1 MKTLIENL
9 CGKLESW
16 DIDPTILVKA
26 IGIFLIIVILIGLM
40 IAFPILFAITLVIVL
55 CIAVIGL
62 IYIMLE

>member
-16 DIDPTILVKA
+16 DIDPTTLVKA

-40 IAFPILFAITLVIVL
+40 VVFPILFVIALVIVL
-55 CIAVIGL
+55 CVAMIGL